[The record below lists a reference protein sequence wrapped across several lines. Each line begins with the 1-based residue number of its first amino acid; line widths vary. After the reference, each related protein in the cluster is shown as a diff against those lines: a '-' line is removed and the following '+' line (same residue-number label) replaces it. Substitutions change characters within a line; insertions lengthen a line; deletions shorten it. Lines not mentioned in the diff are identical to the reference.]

1 MNGET
6 MHPFYFG
13 REKRRLFG
21 VFHRPEGTAR
31 GAVLMCPPLLHEQ
44 FRSYR
49 FFSRIAA
56 ELAAAGLGCLRFDY
70 FGTGDSEGEDSDF
83 SPAECGEDIAIAAEE
98 LRRRCDGVPLILM
111 GIRGSA
117 LLGAREARRVGACAL
132 WLWQPVT
139 DAGRYLQTL
148 EQRDLQERG
157 SRYRFPLR
165 DQIAP
170 AAASDLMGFQ
180 LSGRFRAEWTALDAS
195 ACDSDIP
202 VAIVDSACKDWPSPS
217 RCSYYELPAESTAW
231 SDEVD
236 LSGLIPVRGVRPALA
251 ALISDLPRWTAH
263 G

>member
-1 MNGET
+1 

-13 REKRRLFG
+13 RAQRRLFG

-70 FGTGDSEGEDSDF
+70 FGTGDSEGEDGDF
-83 SPAECGEDIAIAAEE
+83 SPLACGQDIVEAAEE
-98 LRRRCDGVPLILM
+98 LRRRCGDVPLLLM

-117 LLGAREARRVGACAL
+117 LLSAREARHVGASAL

-139 DAGRYLQTL
+139 DAAQYLQTL
-148 EQRDLQERG
+148 EQRDLQERS
-157 SRYRFPLR
+157 SRHRFPLR
-165 DQIAP
+165 DQVAP

-180 LSGRFRAEWTALDAS
+180 LSDGFRREWAALDAPE
-195 ACDSDIP
+195 CDGEIP
-202 VAIVDSACKDWPSPS
+202 VAIIDSDRKDWPSS
-217 RCSYYELPAESTAW
+217 SGYSYYELPGESTAW

-236 LSGLIPVRGVRPALA
+236 LSSLIPIRGVRPALT
-251 ALISDLPRWTAH
+251 ALIADLPRWTAH